1 MTTKLQISIVLPAHN
16 EAENLPI
23 LVSDITNC
31 LNNLGW
37 EYEIIIVND
46 GSTDNTKNI
55 VLELKNKNNH
65 IKEVDHQN
73 NRGYG
78 GAVRSGFSAA
88 TKEWVFFTDS
98 DRQFD
103 IREISKLAEYADTFD
118 LVIGYRKNRQDHF
131 TRKLNAGIFKLAVNI
146 LFGLFVKD
154 IDCAFKLIKKEVIE
168 KVNLESNGALINTEL
183 LVRAKRLGY
192 KIKQIPVSH
201 YPRLKGEQS
210 GASIKVVLRAVK
222 EIILFRLTDRTVSE
236 LRQKE

>member
-46 GSTDNTKNI
+46 GSTDNTKDVI
-55 VLELKNKNNH
+55 QELKSKNNY
-65 IKEVDHQN
+65 IKEIDHQK

-103 IREISKLAEYADTFD
+103 IKEISKLAEYADTFD
-118 LVIGYRKNRQDHF
+118 LIIGYRKNRQDHF

-154 IDCAFKLIKKEVIE
+154 IDCAFKLIKKEVID

-183 LVRAKRLGY
+183 LVRAKRIGY

-222 EIILFRLTDRTVSE
+222 EIILFRLTGRTVSG
-236 LRQKE
+236 LRHTE

>member
-103 IREISKLAEYADTFD
+103 IREISKLAEVVS
-118 LVIGYRKNRQDHF
+118 LS
-131 TRKLNAGIFKLAVNI
+131 
-146 LFGLFVKD
+146 
-154 IDCAFKLIKKEVIE
+154 CACW
-168 KVNLESNGALINTEL
+168 
-183 LVRAKRLGY
+183 
-192 KIKQIPVSH
+192 
-201 YPRLKGEQS
+201 
-210 GASIKVVLRAVK
+210 
-222 EIILFRLTDRTVSE
+222 
-236 LRQKE
+236 

>member
-1 MTTKLQISIVLPAHN
+1 MITKLQISIVLPAHN

-46 GSTDNTKNI
+46 GSTDNTKDVI
-55 VLELKNKNNH
+55 QELKSKNNH
-65 IKEVDHQN
+65 IKEVDHQK

-103 IREISKLAEYADTFD
+103 IREISKLAEYVDTFD
-118 LVIGYRKNRQDHF
+118 LIIGYRENRQDHF
-131 TRKLNAGIFKLAVNI
+131 TRKLNTGIFKLAVNI

-154 IDCAFKLIKKEVIE
+154 IDCAFKLIKKEVID

-210 GASIKVVLRAVK
+210 GASIKVILRAVK
-222 EIILFRLTDRTVSE
+222 EIILFRLTGRTVSGPRHIE
-236 LRQKE
+236 

>member
-1 MTTKLQISIVLPAHN
+1 M
-16 EAENLPI
+16 
-23 LVSDITNC
+23 
-31 LNNLGW
+31 
-37 EYEIIIVND
+37 
-46 GSTDNTKNI
+46 
-55 VLELKNKNNH
+55 
-65 IKEVDHQN
+65 
-73 NRGYG
+73 
-78 GAVRSGFSAA
+78 
-88 TKEWVFFTDS
+88 
-98 DRQFD
+98 
-103 IREISKLAEYADTFD
+103 AEYADTFD

-236 LRQKE
+236 PRQKE

>member
-23 LVSDITNC
+23 LVADTISC

-46 GSTDNTKNI
+46 GSTDNTRATI
-55 VLELKNKNNH
+55 EELQKKYSH
-65 IKEVDHQN
+65 IKEVDHPK

-78 GAVRSGFSAA
+78 ASVRSGFSAA

-103 IREISKLAEYADTFD
+103 IKEIAKLAEYADAFD
-118 LVIGYRKNRQDHF
+118 LIIGYRKNRQDHF
-131 TRKLNAGIFKLAVNI
+131 TRKLNAGIFKLAVNL

-154 IDCAFKLIKKEVIE
+154 IDCAFKLIKKEVID

-201 YPRLKGEQS
+201 YPRLRGEQS
-210 GASIKVVLRAVK
+210 GANIRVVFRAVK
-222 EIILFRLTDRTVSE
+222 EIILFRLTGRTVSGPRHIE
-236 LRQKE
+236 